1 MSECTVSWSYVA
13 FLSGS
18 PVAVFSPRYLLW
30 ATVWAAG
37 GSSPPVLSRG
47 VLARP
52 RDRSVPGATAWRG
65 RSVVDSCDSQSVAP
79 SAGLQGLLIPS
90 TVGTWHSAQCT
101 SIRSA
106 RLSWK
111 SMDICIRRTALH
123 RNAPGTTLP
132 VSCIVPVDMN
142 NIHA

>member
-1 MSECTVSWSYVA
+1 MHRSVLYLGPRS
-13 FLSGS
+13 FLSES

-65 RSVVDSCDSQSVAP
+65 RSVVDSCDSQSALRQAYGVY
-79 SAGLQGLLIPS
+79 LF
-90 TVGTWHSAQCT
+90 
-101 SIRSA
+101 
-106 RLSWK
+106 
-111 SMDICIRRTALH
+111 RR
-123 RNAPGTTLP
+123 R
-132 VSCIVPVDMN
+132 
-142 NIHA
+142 